1 MKKISVIVPV
11 YKVEAVLKKCLDS
24 IITQTYEN
32 LEIILVDDGSPD
44 SSGEICD
51 EYSKRDSRVK
61 AIHKKNAG
69 VAAARNSGLKVA
81 TGEYCIFVDSDDYI
95 EPIMYQSMIQIA
107 EEYDCDVVMCDCVKE
122 HKDEQQIYT
131 HDIRAGYY
139 NRTQIEEMDEDIIYG
154 LAKFCNVLD
163 AKNGKISK
171 ARLIR
176 AYMKLKLKNNYTDM
190 DGLPYVDSIKKI
202 KGKVDFALSAGGD
215 NYCYENQAF
224 YAFLNKEYQKKGIKT
239 VLWGCSIEPEVIK
252 KKKVLEDLKSYNL
265 IVARESI
272 TYQSLKEIG
281 ANVILNPDPAFYM
294 KSEKCILDKRF
305 ENGDVI
311 GVNISPMI
319 ISNEKCNGSAY
330 ENYRKMIEYILNHT
344 SMYIALIPHVVWKQ
358 NDDRTIL
365 QKIYKEFNYNER
377 IILVNDHTAP
387 QLKYIISKC
396 RIFVGART
404 HSTIAAY
411 STEVPTLVVGY
422 SVKARGIAKDI
433 FGTDQNYVLP
443 VQELRNGEE
452 LTNAFQWI
460 QEREIHIRKHL
471 KETIPNYVE
480 QGRKIKTILEKI

>member
-1 MKKISVIVPV
+1 MRIAL
-11 YKVEAVLKKCLDS
+11 YG
-24 IITQTYEN
+24 N
-32 LEIILVDDGSPD
+32 G
-44 SSGEICD
+44 SSGNHGCE
-51 EYSKRDSRVK
+51 
-61 AIHKKNAG
+61 AIVRGTYTLIK
-69 VAAARNSGLKVA
+69 
-81 TGEYCIFVDSDDYI
+81 
-95 EPIMYQSMIQIA
+95 EPLTILS
-107 EEYDCDVVMCDCVKE
+107 
-122 HKDEQQIYT
+122 
-131 HDIRAGYY
+131 
-139 NRTQIEEMDEDIIYG
+139 EEMDEDIIYG

-387 QLKYIISKC
+387 QLK
-396 RIFVGART
+396 
-404 HSTIAAY
+404 
-411 STEVPTLVVGY
+411 
-422 SVKARGIAKDI
+422 
-433 FGTDQNYVLP
+433 
-443 VQELRNGEE
+443 
-452 LTNAFQWI
+452 
-460 QEREIHIRKHL
+460 
-471 KETIPNYVE
+471 
-480 QGRKIKTILEKI
+480 

>member
-1 MKKISVIVPV
+1 MRIAL
-11 YKVEAVLKKCLDS
+11 YG
-24 IITQTYEN
+24 N
-32 LEIILVDDGSPD
+32 G
-44 SSGEICD
+44 SSGNHGCE
-51 EYSKRDSRVK
+51 
-61 AIHKKNAG
+61 AIVRGTYTLIK
-69 VAAARNSGLKVA
+69 
-81 TGEYCIFVDSDDYI
+81 
-95 EPIMYQSMIQIA
+95 EPLTILS
-107 EEYDCDVVMCDCVKE
+107 
-122 HKDEQQIYT
+122 
-131 HDIRAGYY
+131 
-139 NRTQIEEMDEDIIYG
+139 EEMDEDIIYG

-319 ISNEKCNGSAY
+319 ISNESLAKANVDDRMKIIELGESLDAPVRIDTYMYPSVRERNHAY
-330 ENYRKMIEYILNHT
+330 NNQARLDPEMAAKARVEVLQREMGEEVFAQYRKIQLDEAENTPEGEAVPGQMACRAGKSSFVVNWQGEMRSCVVLDKP
-344 SMYIALIPHVVWKQ
+344 SIPLRDV
-358 NDDRTIL
+358 
-365 QKIYKEFNYNER
+365 EFE
-377 IILVNDHTAP
+377 
-387 QLKYIISKC
+387 
-396 RIFVGART
+396 
-404 HSTIAAY
+404 
-411 STEVPTLVVGY
+411 
-422 SVKARGIAKDI
+422 KAW
-433 FGTDQNYVLP
+433 
-443 VQELRNGEE
+443 E
-452 LTNAFQWI
+452 LTKKGTESLRISA
-460 QEREIHIRKHL
+460 RCSSCKLRKVCNTCVAAAIAETGKADGVPEYLCRYTEATVRYL
-471 KETIPNYVE
+471 KETS
-480 QGRKIKTILEKI
+480 KK

>member
-1 MKKISVIVPV
+1 MSNIYLYAHGGSGYHGCEAIVRSTLDLLKDTPFEKKILISSRPNEDIK
-11 YKVEAVLKKCLDS
+11 YGINKLC
-24 IITQTYEN
+24 
-32 LEIILVDDGSPD
+32 EIEKDIMP
-44 SSGEICD
+44 
-51 EYSKRDSRVK
+51 YSK
-61 AIHKKNAG
+61 
-69 VAAARNSGLKVA
+69 NSI
-81 TGEYCIFVDSDDYI
+81 EFV
-95 EPIMYQSMIQIA
+95 
-107 EEYDCDVVMCDCVKE
+107 
-122 HKDEQQIYT
+122 
-131 HDIRAGYY
+131 
-139 NRTQIEEMDEDIIYG
+139 
-154 LAKFCNVLD
+154 
-163 AKNGKISK
+163 
-171 ARLIR
+171 R
-176 AYMKLKLKNNYTDM
+176 AYLQLKLKNNYIPLDKL
-190 DGLPYVDSIKKI
+190 DYKKTFDHI
-202 KGKVDFALSAGGD
+202 QSGDIALSIGGD

-224 YAFLNKEYQKKGIKT
+224 YAFLNKEYQKNGIKT

-272 TYQSLKEIG
+272 TYRSLKEIG